1 MDARETRL
9 RERAVKAGQGHLF
22 ADFERLEPQQR
33 QRILEQI
40 EALDFDQVRRHAELL
55 RASESLA
62 PCELA
67 PAPIFPLERDA
78 HQARLAE
85 RAGARGAES
94 LARGE
99 VGFLVVAGGQAS
111 RLGYDGPKGAFPI
124 GPLSDATLFELFAR
138 RVRAASKR
146 FGVRM
151 PWYVM
156 TSRAND
162 AATRTFFE
170 SNEWFGLPPSDVV
183 FFSQAMAPALD
194 FQGRILMAGPGE
206 LFLAPNGHGG
216 TLSALAESGAL
227 DDALRRG
234 VRRLS
239 YFQVDN
245 PLAVIADP
253 LFLGLHELE
262 GARMSSKVVAKR
274 DANEK
279 VGVIGRIDGRFGCIE
294 YSDLAPQ
301 LREARDEQGR
311 LRFRAG
317 NIALHVIELDFIRE
331 LVEGGLQLPWHV
343 ARKTMSVWEGGQLV
357 QRQGAKFETF
367 VFDALARS
375 PQSVVLEV
383 ERAREFSPVK
393 NAEGEDSPQTT
404 RADIS
409 RLHARWVASA
419 GLPPPPTDE
428 QGLPLVEIDPLFADD
443 EHSFRARASEPPS
456 VRRRGHW
463 YR

>member
-9 RERAVKAGQGHLF
+9 RERAAHAGQGHLF
-22 ADFERLEPQQR
+22 AAFEQLAPAQR
-33 QRILEQI
+33 QRLLEQI
-40 EALDFDQVRRHAELL
+40 EGLDFELVRQHAALL
-55 RASESLA
+55 RACDSPA
-62 PCELA
+62 ACALA
-67 PAPIFPLERDA
+67 PAEIFPLQRDA
-78 HQARLAE
+78 RELRVAARASEL
-85 RAGARGAES
+85 GAAS
-94 LARGE
+94 LSRGE

-138 RVRAASKR
+138 RIRAASVR
-146 FGVRM
+146 YGVRM

-162 AATRTFFE
+162 LATREFFE
-170 SNEWFGLPPSDVV
+170 AHEWFGLPQSDVV

-194 FQGRILMAGPGE
+194 FEGRILLSGPGE

-279 VGVIGRIDGRFGCIE
+279 VGVIGRIDGRYGCIE

-301 LREARDEQGR
+301 LREARDEHGR

-317 NIALHVIELDFIRE
+317 NIALHVIELDFVGE
-331 LVEGGLQLPWHV
+331 LVSGGLQLPWHV
-343 ARKTMSVWEGGQLV
+343 ARKSMSVWEGGRIV

-375 PQSVVLEV
+375 PRSVVLEV

-393 NAEGEDSPQTT
+393 NAAGEDSPQTT
-404 RADIS
+404 RADLR

-419 GLPPPPTDE
+419 GLPPPPIDDE
-428 QGLPLVEIDPLFADD
+428 GVPLVEIDPLFADD
-443 EHSFRARASEPPS
+443 EHAFRARSGETP
-456 VRRRGHW
+456 REHRRGHW